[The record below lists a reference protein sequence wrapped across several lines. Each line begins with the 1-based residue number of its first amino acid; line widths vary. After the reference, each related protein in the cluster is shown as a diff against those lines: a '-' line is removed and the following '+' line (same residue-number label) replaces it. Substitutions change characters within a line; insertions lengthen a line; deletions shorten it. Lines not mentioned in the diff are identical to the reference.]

1 LLWGQKD
8 NIRLEFGGKSGY
20 NYEVNM
26 AKYAIIKI
34 SGHQYKVSEGEELLV
49 DKIKDPKTT
58 PEVLLI
64 SDGEKLSLGKPT
76 VTGAKV
82 TFKILGEEKGEK
94 IEVIKYRAKSRYRKH
109 TGFRPD
115 YSKIQI
121 LKITS
126 K

>member
-1 LLWGQKD
+1 
-8 NIRLEFGGKSGY
+8 
-20 NYEVNM
+20 M
-26 AKYAIIKI
+26 AKYAVIKI

-49 DKIKDPKTT
+49 DKIKDPKTA

-64 SDGEKLSLGKPT
+64 SDGEKLSLGKPL

-94 IEVIKYRAKSRYRKH
+94 IDVIKYRAKSRYRKH
-109 TGFRPD
+109 TGFRPS
-115 YSKIQI
+115 YSKIEI

>member
-1 LLWGQKD
+1 
-8 NIRLEFGGKSGY
+8 
-20 NYEVNM
+20 M
-26 AKYAIIKI
+26 AKYAVIKI

-49 DKIKDPKTT
+49 DKIKDQKVA
-58 PEVLLI
+58 PEVLLV
-64 SDGEKLSLGKPT
+64 SDGEKLLLGKPF
-76 VTGAKV
+76 VAGAKV
-82 TFKILGEEKGEK
+82 TFKILGQEKGEK

-109 TGFRPD
+109 TGFRPS

>member
-1 LLWGQKD
+1 
-8 NIRLEFGGKSGY
+8 
-20 NYEVNM
+20 M
-26 AKYAIIKI
+26 AKYAVIKI

-76 VTGAKV
+76 VIGAKV

-109 TGFRPD
+109 TGFRPS